1 MVSTDWIQIENIWL
15 CYSLPFSRR
24 FGMMEQRFFFK
35 KHSSKPISWR
45 FHARFWT
52 TSSFFLSFGGIFEQR
67 RYFPSSSL
75 DSPWPLHIFAATR
88 GVLPT
93 KSLFGHGSHDGL
105 HIGKGA
111 INTWR
116 WPGEFFHAKPTMVRT
131 WWGCG
136 QPSHVNPGLGI
147 SEYNGLKQNQ
157 QRDYPTIQQK
167 SGIVPNEKC
176 TKK

>member
-1 MVSTDWIQIENIWL
+1 
-15 CYSLPFSRR
+15 
-24 FGMMEQRFFFK
+24 
-35 KHSSKPISWR
+35 
-45 FHARFWT
+45 
-52 TSSFFLSFGGIFEQR
+52 
-67 RYFPSSSL
+67 L